1 MKLRADF
8 FMTTVRAGALPKV
21 GRFGH
26 VNVRHLSV
34 LGLAVVLAGCQS
46 TPDVV
51 NPTTFQG
58 TPIDQRVRDKSE
70 VAKARTQLAAQYI
83 REKQLDAAKRQLET
97 ALEADPRYA
106 PAYDMMG
113 VLLQTEGSPT
123 NLAKADEFF
132 RRALSLDGQSMQ
144 TRNNYGVYLSQTG
157 RDHEAIAQFK
167 IAGAALGYEGR
178 TRALENLGLSYLK
191 IGNTAEAKEAFIRAV
206 EANTGSAIARVELIN
221 IFLAE
226 GNSLIAK
233 QLYDELVVMAGT
245 RILPAEV
252 MLQGVKIAI
261 MQGNRTQQ
269 QQLAQRLL
277 STHPLSDEA
286 RRLKA
291 WLSNPSQPLK

>member
-8 FMTTVRAGALPKV
+8 FMTTVRAGVLPKV
-21 GRFGH
+21 GRLSH

>member
-8 FMTTVRAGALPKV
+8 FMTTVRAGVLPKV

-46 TPDVV
+46 TSDVV

-226 GNSLIAK
+226 GNSLVAK

>member
-8 FMTTVRAGALPKV
+8 FMTTVRAGVLPKV
-21 GRFGH
+21 GRLSH

-286 RRLKA
+286 RRLKS

>member
-226 GNSLIAK
+226 GNSLVAK

>member
-8 FMTTVRAGALPKV
+8 FMTTVKADMLSKARRLS
-21 GRFGH
+21 H
-26 VNVRHLSV
+26 LNVRHLGV
-34 LGLAVVLAGCQS
+34 LAVAVVLAGCQS

-83 REKQLDAAKRQLET
+83 RERQLDAAKRQLET

-113 VLLQTEGSPT
+113 VLLQTEGSPS

-132 RRALSLDGQSMQ
+132 RRSLSLDSQSMQ

-157 RDHEAIAQFK
+157 REHEAVAQFK

-233 QLYDELVVMAGT
+233 RLYDELVVMAGT
-245 RILPAEV
+245 RTLPAEV

-269 QQLAQRLL
+269 QQLAQKLL

-286 RRLKA
+286 RRLKT

>member
-8 FMTTVRAGALPKV
+8 FMTTVRAGVLPKV
-21 GRFGH
+21 GRLSH

-277 STHPLSDEA
+277 SAHPLSDEA

>member
-8 FMTTVRAGALPKV
+8 FMTTVRAGVLPKV

-34 LGLAVVLAGCQS
+34 LGLAVVLVGCQS

-226 GNSLIAK
+226 GNSLVAK

>member
-8 FMTTVRAGALPKV
+8 FMTTVRAGVLPKV
-21 GRFGH
+21 GRLSH

-291 WLSNPSQPLK
+291 WLSNPNQPLK